1 MTDEGSAFLPEEGES
16 TLKKQE
22 YGISAFR
29 AQKES
34 GFTWRRVLVFFLQ
47 IVPSVPL
54 AGWLLFSASPFGLPE
69 GNAACNTL
77 VFTWIM
83 VVLLAY
89 EAKLLYIERRFMI
102 IEVFFVFVLPVL
114 FPALIVYMIIS
125 TRKNDNPI
133 STIDF
138 LAGIFVVFG
147 TFLNTWPEVMRMH
160 WKRRSENKGKL
171 YTKGYFAHL
180 RNPNYLGDVI
190 WATGYWMGNG
200 L

>member
-54 AGWLLFSASPFGLPE
+54 AGWLLFSVSPFGLPE
-69 GNAACNTL
+69 GNAAHNAL

-89 EAKLLYIERRFMI
+89 EAKLLY
-102 IEVFFVFVLPVL
+102 
-114 FPALIVYMIIS
+114 
-125 TRKNDNPI
+125 
-133 STIDF
+133 
-138 LAGIFVVFG
+138 
-147 TFLNTWPEVMRMH
+147 
-160 WKRRSENKGKL
+160 
-171 YTKGYFAHL
+171 
-180 RNPNYLGDVI
+180 
-190 WATGYWMGNG
+190 
-200 L
+200 